1 MMAKIDVDHSGTVD
15 LMEFSNIT
23 SLIWKDHDPSDDLV
37 LCWKVFGMNKQ
48 ENRNYIKHWFL
59 DPTSKGALSIKNLKK
74 DILNNNEAG
83 ITESELE
90 DMFAIYNDEDQI
102 TVTEFIN
109 AVCKTEIDNKFNL
122 SLSFSV

>member
-1 MMAKIDVDHSGTVD
+1 M
-15 LMEFSNIT
+15 
-23 SLIWKDHDPSDDLV
+23 
-37 LCWKVFGMNKQ
+37 
-48 ENRNYIKHWFL
+48 
-59 DPTSKGALSIKNLKK
+59 
-74 DILNNNEAG
+74 NNNEAG